1 MDGEPT
7 GADEVDLPADHRRG
21 RRGRGGPAPL
31 EEQFKELRDTW
42 QSSIEKW
49 TEFAKGGLKTGTLTP
64 EALKEFFGPSAWSGP
79 GAFDAGLRQVLEGPQ
94 YATLWDQGRKLMEL
108 QQRALQRDKEVAGY
122 QAVVQKAWNL
132 AFQRFSASFARAKD
146 ESPATW
152 RGLTDRWLK
161 VVNDTLVEVHR
172 SDEFLE
178 AQRRML
184 RAAAEYRLQ
193 ERKIAEAWCETSHI
207 PTRTEMDEMQRTVTE
222 LKRQVRELLQQ
233 RDGVRSA
240 AAGAQSAAAVAEP
253 PEKSAAPRRPA
264 TRTKASSPR
273 RSNRRSASA

>member
-1 MDGEPT
+1 M
-7 GADEVDLPADHRRG
+7 R
-21 RRGRGGPAPL
+21 APL

-42 QSSIEKW
+42 QASIEKW
-49 TEFAKGGLKTGTLTP
+49 TEFAKAGLETGTLTP
-64 EALKEFFGPSAWSGP
+64 DALKEFFGPATWSGT

-94 YATLWDQGRKLMEL
+94 YANLWDQGRKLMEL
-108 QQRALQRDKEVAGY
+108 QQRALQRDKHVAAY

-132 AFQRFSASFARAKD
+132 AFQRFSTSFAGVKGD
-146 ESPATW
+146 GPVTW

-193 ERKIAEAWCETSHI
+193 ERKIAEAWCQTSHI

-222 LKRQVRELLQQ
+222 LKRQVRDLQQ
-233 RDGVRSA
+233 RNA
-240 AAGAQSAAAVAEP
+240 AQSAAVVAEP
-253 PEKSAAPRRPA
+253 PAMAAAPRRPA
-264 TRTKASSPR
+264 PRAKASTQTKAPATRKKASAARTKASPTPTKAASTR
-273 RSNRRSASA
+273 RPNRRSPSA